1 MTFQNLHLLKAFSK
15 AISSK
20 LQTPQMKTCTRCGQT
35 KTAESFNKNA
45 RTKDG
50 LTPHCKECRKA
61 HRDATKE
68 TRAIKDREHYERT
81 RDQKL
86 EYAREYRIS
95 HSDEIKEWKKNY
107 RIENREKLA
116 EKDKRYREANLTE
129 INTKRKAKYAADPE
143 KFLQQAKKWAENNVE
158 KANANKR
165 KWALRNQE
173 KASNAGKQWRS
184 NNPEKRA
191 EMKLRRRA
199 RIALNPVYE
208 VSDEFLKHLY
218 ASPCVACGSTEKI
231 TADHIIPVARG
242 GEHSESNLQ
251 PLCGSCNSS
260 KRDLTMTEW
269 KKAKRSRAAE
279 TD

>member
-1 MTFQNLHLLKAFSK
+1 
-15 AISSK
+15 
-20 LQTPQMKTCTRCGQT
+20 MKTCTRCGQS
-35 KTAESFNKNA
+35 KTDESFNKNA

-68 TRAIKDREHYERT
+68 TRSINAREYYEST

-86 EYAREYRIS
+86 EYARKYRNSHVDKIS
-95 HSDEIKEWKKNY
+95 EWKKNY

-116 EKDKRYREANLTE
+116 EKDKRYREANLPE
-129 INTKRKAKYAADPE
+129 ISIKRKEKYASDPE

-173 KASNAGKQWRS
+173 KTSNAGKKWS
-184 NNPEKRA
+184 AKNSEKRA

-208 VSDEFLKHLY
+208 VSDEFLKRLY
-218 ASPCVACGSTEKI
+218 ASPCVACGRKDKI

-269 KKAKRSRAAE
+269 KKMRRKRATESGK
-279 TD
+279 

>member
-116 EKDKRYREANLTE
+116 EIDKRYREANLTE
-129 INTKRKAKYAADPE
+129 INTKRKAKYAA
-143 KFLQQAKKWAENNVE
+143 FIL
-158 KANANKR
+158 
-165 KWALRNQE
+165 
-173 KASNAGKQWRS
+173 ST
-184 NNPEKRA
+184 
-191 EMKLRRRA
+191 KL
-199 RIALNPVYE
+199 
-208 VSDEFLKHLY
+208 
-218 ASPCVACGSTEKI
+218 STM
-231 TADHIIPVARG
+231 AW
-242 GEHSESNLQ
+242 SE
-251 PLCGSCNSS
+251 
-260 KRDLTMTEW
+260 
-269 KKAKRSRAAE
+269 
-279 TD
+279 